1 MTNLNP
7 LQARRIKKSK
17 RCFRII
23 LRYKQSA
30 FEMQPR
36 EKKTKDM
43 KIRISVLKLK
53 ITPNSVIFQ
62 RF

>member
-7 LQARRIKKSK
+7 LQARRIKKFK
-17 RCFRII
+17 RGFRII

-36 EKKTKDM
+36 EKKNKEM
-43 KIRISVLKLK
+43 EIRISVLKLK
-53 ITPNSVIFQ
+53 ITPTV
-62 RF
+62 

>member
-23 LRYKQSA
+23 FRYKQST

-36 EKKTKDM
+36 EKKNKEM
-43 KIRISVLKLK
+43 EIRVSVLKLK
-53 ITPNSVIFQ
+53 ITPTV
-62 RF
+62 